1 MKVLYIMEEL
11 QSSGAIEVL
20 KLAAPVWMAHRV
32 QLGILCCGKI
42 KEELYGKQSLLG
54 YKRHMQLEE
63 RYCLR
68 GKKLGSAVLRSNN
81 E

>member
-1 MKVLYIMEEL
+1 MKLLHIMNEL
-11 QSSGAIEVL
+11 QPSGADVMFN
-20 KLAAPVWMAHRV
+20 LAAPVWMAHSV

-54 YKRHMQLEE
+54 YKTHMQLEE

-68 GKKLGSAVLRSNN
+68 GKRVGSAVLRSNN

>member
-1 MKVLYIMEEL
+1 MNDL
-11 QSSGAIEVL
+11 QPSGADVMFN
-20 KLAAPVWMAHRV
+20 LAAPVWMAHRV

-63 RYCLR
+63 RYCQR
-68 GKKLGSAVLRSNN
+68 GKRLGSAVLRSNN